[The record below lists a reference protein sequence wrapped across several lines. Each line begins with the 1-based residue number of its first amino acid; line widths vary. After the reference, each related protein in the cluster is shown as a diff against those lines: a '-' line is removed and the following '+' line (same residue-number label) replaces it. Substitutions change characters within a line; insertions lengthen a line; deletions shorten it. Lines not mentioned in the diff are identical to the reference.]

1 MAQSETKLAALTL
14 PPIGN
19 AQLGGRRRSES
30 VIERLISAFEQFG
43 QIGYLTFDFIRSLFS
58 RPFEFRPLVEQ
69 LDSIGFKSLNVVTLT
84 AIFAGMVLALQMGQF
99 LARFGAKIYVSRI
112 MGISLLRELGP
123 VLTALMIG
131 ARVGAGISA
140 ELGTM
145 KVTDQIDA
153 MRALGASPVKELVTP
168 RVLAITLI
176 LPVLTILADAVG
188 LIGGWFISVTQLGV
202 GSTYFYNSLMRNLV
216 LGDLTSGLGKSV
228 VFGFLIG
235 IVACHRGLTATGGAD
250 GVGRATTSAVVVAS
264 ISILI
269 SDFFLTKL
277 FLAL

>member
-1 MAQSETKLAALTL
+1 MAQSETKSAALTL
-14 PPIGN
+14 PPVGN
-19 AQLGGRRRSES
+19 VQLGGRGSSES
-30 VIERLISAFEQFG
+30 VYDRLISAFEQFG
-43 QIGYLTFDFIRSLFS
+43 QIGYLSFDFIRSLFR
-58 RPFEFRPLVEQ
+58 RPFEFRALVEQ

-188 LIGGWFISVTQLGV
+188 LFGGWFISVTQLGV

-264 ISILI
+264 ISILV

>member
-1 MAQSETKLAALTL
+1 MAQNVTESPPARFPVIGSTHLA
-14 PPIGN
+14 
-19 AQLGGRRRSES
+19 GRHPAES
-30 VIERLISAFEQFG
+30 TIDRVEFGFEQVG
-43 QIGYLTFDFIRSLFS
+43 RIGYLTIDFLRSLVR
-58 RPFEFRPLVEQ
+58 RPFEFRVLLEQ
-69 LDSIGFKSLNVVTLT
+69 LDAIGYRSLNVVSLT
-84 AIFAGMVLALQMGQF
+84 AIFAGMVLALQMGEF
-99 LARFGAKIYVSRI
+99 LSRFGAKIYVSRI

-131 ARVGAGISA
+131 ARVGAGVSA

-176 LPVLTILADAVG
+176 LPVLTVLADAVG
-188 LIGGWFISVTQLGV
+188 LIGGWFISITQLGL
-202 GSTYFYNSLMRNLV
+202 GSAYFFNSLMRNLV
-216 LGDLTSGLGKSV
+216 FSDLTSGLGKSV

-235 IVACHRGLTATGGAD
+235 IIACHMGLTATGGAD

-264 ISILI
+264 ISVLI

-277 FLAL
+277 FMVF

>member
-1 MAQSETKLAALTL
+1 MRKRVALA
-14 PPIGN
+14 
-19 AQLGGRRRSES
+19 
-30 VIERLISAFEQFG
+30 
-43 QIGYLTFDFIRSLFS
+43 RSLALAPKAVLFDE
-58 RPFEFRPLVEQ
+58 PTAG
-69 LDSIGFKSLNVVTLT
+69 LDPIVGFH
-84 AIFAGMVLALQMGQF
+84 ILQM
-99 LARFGAKIYVSRI
+99 I
-112 MGISLLRELGP
+112 RELQRKLGLTS
-123 VLTALMIG
+123 VLVTHDLRSALYEPIWPNCSN
-131 ARVGAGISA
+131 ADIS
-140 ELGTM
+140 
-145 KVTDQIDA
+145 
-153 MRALGASPVKELVTP
+153 LVTP

-202 GSTYFYNSLMRNLV
+202 GSTYFYNSLMRDLV

-228 VFGFLIG
+228 VFGFLIV

-264 ISILI
+264 ISILV

>member
-1 MAQSETKLAALTL
+1 MAQSETKSAALAL
-14 PPIGN
+14 PPVGN
-19 AQLGGRRRSES
+19 AQLGGRASSES
-30 VIERLISAFEQFG
+30 VNDRLKSTFEQFG
-43 QIGYLTFDFIRSLFS
+43 QIGYLTLDFVRSLFR
-58 RPFEFRPLVEQ
+58 RPFEFRVLVEQ
-69 LDSIGFKSLNVVTLT
+69 LDSIGFKSLNVVILT

-176 LPVLTILADAVG
+176 LPVLTVLADAVG

-216 LGDLTSGLGKSV
+216 LGDQTSGLGKSV

-277 FLAL
+277 FLAF

>member
-1 MAQSETKLAALTL
+1 MQSETKSAALTL
-14 PPIGN
+14 PPGGD
-19 AQLGGRRRSES
+19 AQLGGRASSES
-30 VIERLISAFEQFG
+30 VVDRLISAFEQFG

-153 MRALGASPVKELVTP
+153 MRALGASPVKELVMP

-176 LPVLTILADAVG
+176 LPVLTIMADAVG

>member
-1 MAQSETKLAALTL
+1 MAQSETKSAALAL
-14 PPIGN
+14 PPVGN
-19 AQLGGRRRSES
+19 AQLGGRASSES
-30 VIERLISAFEQFG
+30 VSDRLKSTFEQFG
-43 QIGYLTFDFIRSLFS
+43 QIGYLTLDFVRSLFR
-58 RPFEFRPLVEQ
+58 RPFEFRVLVEQ
-69 LDSIGFKSLNVVTLT
+69 LDSIGFKSLNVVILT

-176 LPVLTILADAVG
+176 LPVLTVLADAVG

-277 FLAL
+277 FLAF